1 MKDILFWILLIVILI
16 SILYVSQF
24 NVDTFVDAP
33 PAPQRL
39 QTGDYSAYS
48 PPSATLLTPGGIA
61 SINSL
66 PTTDPSLEKSS
77 LHRIKEI
84 LETANGFVQVEA
96 PQMSDSSVQLPL
108 TTLHADI
115 RRMND
120 EVLVLQRNPGL
131 TSTLTQHD
139 LDEIQANLSYLQRKW
154 RETPN
159 AIEGFTD
166 ASGNSSA
173 RASVAQLTDLITKIN
188 TAIVSLSASGAT
200 NTATQQRISK
210 LNDIKK
216 DLTAIISKVNSGTL
230 SAANI
235 PVKESDYL
243 SFLPVVTPVAG
254 SVPTTGTIPALILS
268 SLLDASGSALPTSLL
283 SGYMDTILKGLSW
296 NINVNYV
303 AERNAG
309 TEISGALSSLL
320 SRQGAA
326 VGVPYRGEF
335 AEVTSRNYE
344 NYGNHAS
351 GSGSGSGS
359 GSTYAP
365 ASLQTTGARSGETT
379 GLDWKERSNAICSA
393 IQKRGYNPGD
403 FGCLEDVTTVG
414 KDFCWRGYT
423 KMVCSRVATIYDT
436 GAPEAV
442 GCPPATWAGWRS

>member
-139 LDEIQANLSYLQRKW
+139 LDEIQANLSYLQHKW

-166 ASGNSSA
+166 ASGNSNA
-173 RASVAQLTDLITKIN
+173 RASVAQLTELITKIN

-230 SAANI
+230 TAANI

-254 SVPTTGTIPALILS
+254 SVPTSGTIPTLILS

-296 NINVNYV
+296 NLNVNYV
-303 AERNAG
+303 AERNSG
-309 TEISGALSSLL
+309 TELSGAVSSLL

-335 AEVTSRNYE
+335 AAVTSSND
-344 NYGNHAS
+344 GAQVT
-351 GSGSGSGS
+351 GS

-365 ASLQTTGARSGETT
+365 ASVQSTGARSGETT

-442 GCPPATWAGWRS
+442 GCAPATWAGWRS

>member
-166 ASGNSSA
+166 ASGNSNT

-335 AEVTSRNYE
+335 AAVTSRNYE
-344 NYGNHAS
+344 NHGNHEAHA
-351 GSGSGSGS
+351 S

-379 GLDWKERSNAICSA
+379 GLDWKERSNTICSA